1 MIHSRAYRF
10 TSLSASVG
18 LRLSLALGAASLIL
32 PACDSSGTVTNGD
45 GGAGDG
51 DGGGADAFVPPGGD
65 GDGGPGCPAVNVNLA
80 PVVPTVLLL
89 LDQSG
94 SMTTT
99 FGTGTNA
106 PSRYNAMKA
115 ALVDATSGVVTQ
127 LQSSVIFGASLYT
140 SHNGTLDGEACPI
153 LQSVAPK
160 LSNLTDIK
168 SLLDDNA
175 PDGDTPTGESISVAI
190 GILQNAGSDPDA
202 PPSPKII
209 VLATDGEPDT
219 CAVPNP
225 QQGQT
230 QAVTAAKAAFA
241 AGFPLFIL
249 AVGDEVGA
257 PHQQDMANAG
267 AGKPLD
273 HSQGDAPFYTADNP
287 AELQAKF
294 NEIIGGVRPP
304 DCTFAISSPV
314 DPARASEGTVKLN
327 GQTLGY
333 DDPNGWSLVDASTL
347 KLNGTACDAFLA
359 DPEVSLFA
367 QFPCGVVVE

>member
-1 MIHSRAYRF
+1 
-10 TSLSASVG
+10 
-18 LRLSLALGAASLIL
+18 
-32 PACDSSGTVTNGD
+32 
-45 GGAGDG
+45 
-51 DGGGADAFVPPGGD
+51 
-65 GDGGPGCPAVNVNLA
+65 
-80 PVVPTVLLL
+80 
-89 LDQSG
+89 
-94 SMTTT
+94 
-99 FGTGTNA
+99 
-106 PSRYNAMKA
+106 MKS
-115 ALVDATSGVVTQ
+115 ALVDATSGVVTK

-140 SHNGTLDGEACPI
+140 SHDGTSTGEACPI

-168 SLLDDNA
+168 GLLDANA
-175 PDGDTPTGESISVAI
+175 PDGDTPTGESIVAAT
-190 GILQNAGSDPDA
+190 GILQALGDNPDA

-225 QQGQT
+225 QHGQS
-230 QAVTAAKAAFA
+230 QAVAAAQAAYT

-249 AVGDEVGA
+249 SVGDEVGA
-257 PHQQDMANAG
+257 THQQDMANAG

-287 AELQAKF
+287 AELQARF

-314 DPARASEGTVKLN
+314 DPARADEGTVKLN
-327 GQTLGY
+327 GMTLVY
-333 DDPNGWSLVDASTL
+333 DDPNGWSLVDANTL
-347 KLNGTACDAFLA
+347 KLNGSACQQFLA
-359 DPEVSLFA
+359 DPEVQLFA

>member
-1 MIHSRAYRF
+1 MIHSRAHRL
-10 TSLSASVG
+10 TSLSASLG
-18 LRLSLALGAASLIL
+18 LRLGLALGAASLIL
-32 PACDSSGTVTNGD
+32 PACDSGSVSNGD
-45 GGAGDG
+45 GGVSGDG
-51 DGGGADAFVPPGGD
+51 DGGEPDAFIPPLDGD
-65 GDGGPGCPAVNVNLA
+65 GGGPGCPAVNVSLA

-94 SMTTT
+94 SMTTR
-99 FGTGTNA
+99 FGSGTGA
-106 PSRYNAMKA
+106 PSRYNAMKS
-115 ALVDATSGVVTQ
+115 ALVDATNGVVTK

-140 SHNGTLDGEACPI
+140 SHNGNSGGTCPI
-153 LQSVAPK
+153 LQSVTPK
-160 LSNLTDIK
+160 ISNLTDIK
-168 SLLDDNA
+168 SLLVDNA

-190 GILQNAGSDPDA
+190 GILQALGQDPDA

-225 QQGQT
+225 QQGQS
-230 QAVTAAKAAFA
+230 QSIAAAKAAFA

-249 AVGDEVGA
+249 SVGNEVGA
-257 PHQQDMANAG
+257 QHQQDMANAG

-314 DPARASEGTVKLN
+314 DPTRASEGTVKLN
-327 GQTLGY
+327 GMTLGY

-359 DPEVSLFA
+359 DPQVSLFA
-367 QFPCGVVVE
+367 QFPCGVVVQ